1 MLLTNE
7 IRLYGSEASGNLFV
21 QPVDGHDME
30 LMASEAEHVRR
41 LSGSEDFCILAVPVS
56 DWDRDLTPWSADPV
70 FGKRSF
76 GDGAPVSLRQLEEAG
91 LLSRRCCLCG
101 YSLAGLFALW
111 AAYQTDALSGAAA
124 VSPSLWYP
132 GWIAYAEKTPV
143 RSPAVYLSLGDR
155 EERSRNPVMASVGDA
170 VRAQHALLLSAGIRT
185 ALEWNPGSHFVDSDL
200 RMARGI
206 AWMLMEQEKGSER

>member
-41 LSGSEDFCILAVPVS
+41 LSGSTDFCILAVPVS

-70 FGKRSF
+70 FGKRPF

-132 GWIAYAEKTPV
+132 GWIAYAE
-143 RSPAVYLSLGDR
+143 
-155 EERSRNPVMASVGDA
+155 MGDA

>member
-7 IRLYGSEASGNLFV
+7 IRPYGSEASGNLFV

-41 LSGSEDFCILAVPVS
+41 LSGSTDFCILAVPVS

-70 FGKRSF
+70 FGKRPF
-76 GDGAPVSLRQLEEAG
+76 GDGAAVSLQQLEEAG

-124 VSPSLWYP
+124 VSPSVWYP

-155 EERSRNPVMASVGDA
+155 EE
-170 VRAQHALLLSAGIRT
+170 SAGIRT